1 LIWKLV
7 GVAKKDKTEKK
18 EIEKSKA
25 EKKETK
31 NKGITKL
38 TPEMKSRLRTRFKD
52 KLFDKENNFPMFN
65 ISHPKLLMD
74 LLVDQV
80 DRFIKIESAHKSNF
94 NLDSKDE

>member
-1 LIWKLV
+1 MIWKLV
-7 GVAKKDKTEKK
+7 GVVKKDKTEKK
-18 EIEKSKA
+18 ET
-25 EKKETK
+25 EKKETEK
-31 NKGITKL
+31 KETENKGITKL

-80 DRFIKIESAHKSNF
+80 DRFIKIESAHRSS
-94 NLDSKDE
+94 LDSEDE